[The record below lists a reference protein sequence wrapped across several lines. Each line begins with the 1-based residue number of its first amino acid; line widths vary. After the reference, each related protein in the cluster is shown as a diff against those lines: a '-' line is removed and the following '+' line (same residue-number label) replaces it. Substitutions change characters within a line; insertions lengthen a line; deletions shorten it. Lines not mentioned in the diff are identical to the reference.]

1 MSCKESEFW
10 YNAMKDE
17 MSSMKCNDVWDL
29 VKLLNDAKTIGC
41 KWVFKTK
48 KDSLGNIEARLVAKG
63 FTQKEGI
70 DYMKI
75 FSPASKKDSLCI
87 ILALV
92 AHFDLELQQKDV
104 KTTFLNGELEDEV
117 YMKQLEGFPS
127 SDGEQLVY
135 KLKISVYG
143 LKQASRQW
151 YVKFHNIVSSFG
163 FVENVMDHCMY
174 LKVNGSKV
182 CFLVLYVDDILLATN
197 DKGLLHE
204 VK

>member
-1 MSCKESEFW
+1 METFS
-10 YNAMKDE
+10 
-17 MSSMKCNDVWDL
+17 L
-29 VKLLNDAKTIGC
+29 V
-41 KWVFKTK
+41 
-48 KDSLGNIEARLVAKG
+48 
-63 FTQKEGI
+63 
-70 DYMKI
+70 
-75 FSPASKKDSLCI
+75 SKKDSVCI

-163 FVENVMDHCMY
+163 FVENVMDQCIY
-174 LKVNGSKV
+174 LKVSGSKV
-182 CFLVLYVDDILLATN
+182 FLFYTWMTSYLQPMIRVYFMKDMGEASYVIGIKIHKDF
-197 DKGLLHE
+197 K
-204 VK
+204 VS